1 MIRRPPR
8 STLFPYTTLFRSQD
22 ERVEAW
28 MLATE
33 SGALIAFSEE
43 GLVLRAW
50 APGQWRTVRALEA
63 VEAELKRTRLN
74 SSHAKILDGG
84 FCLQKK
90 ISSQILLFS
99 ASVS

>member
-1 MIRRPPR
+1 MPAWAVQVAQD
-8 STLFPYTTLFRSQD
+8 QD

-63 VEAELKRTRLN
+63 VQALR
-74 SSHAKILDGG
+74 GG
-84 FCLQKK
+84 ADSTNDVLTW
-90 ISSQILLFS
+90 LPRG
-99 ASVS
+99 